1 VIYLNWPTLLVQ
13 NSKSLA
19 VIIKLTI
26 TINSYYYLQQF
37 YIFIFFGQGNSFIF
51 YSGQNQLVS
60 DLITN
65 WNTFYKSEYFF
76 SKVFRY
82 ILAKCNIS
90 EQFSKIFWYILTRR
104 KNRNTFFGKAQKTGN
119 FFQSVPV
126 NLTNRRK
133 SYRNNVIERV
143 IVLSEKLQNDK
154 VKNIK
159 NSNSR

>member
-1 VIYLNWPTLLVQ
+1 VQ

-76 SKVFRY
+76 FK
-82 ILAKCNIS
+82 
-90 EQFSKIFWYILTRR
+90 
-104 KNRNTFFGKAQKTGN
+104 
-119 FFQSVPV
+119 SVPV
-126 NLTNRRK
+126 H
-133 SYRNNVIERV
+133 SG
-143 IVLSEKLQNDK
+143 K
-154 VKNIK
+154 VQYIGTVFKNILVHSDKAQESEHIFWQGAK
-159 NSNSR
+159 NRKFFPKCSSKFNKPKKILPEQCY

>member
-76 SKVFRY
+76 FKSVPVHSGKVQYIGTVFKSILVHSDKAQEIGTHFLARRKKPEIFSKVF
-82 ILAKCNIS
+82 
-90 EQFSKIFWYILTRR
+90 Q
-104 KNRNTFFGKAQKTGN
+104 
-119 FFQSVPV
+119 
-126 NLTNRRK
+126 
-133 SYRNNVIERV
+133 
-143 IVLSEKLQNDK
+143 
-154 VKNIK
+154 
-159 NSNSR
+159 

>member
-51 YSGQNQLVS
+51 YSGQNQLMSV
-60 DLITN
+60 LITN
-65 WNTFYKSEYFF
+65 WNTFYKLEYFF

-90 EQFSKIFWYILTRR
+90 EQFSKVFWYILTRHKKSEQIFWQGA
-104 KNRNTFFGKAQKTGN
+104 KNRKFFPKCSSKFNKPEKILPEQCYWEGYSLIGKVTKW
-119 FFQSVPV
+119 QS
-126 NLTNRRK
+126 K
-133 SYRNNVIERV
+133 KY
-143 IVLSEKLQNDK
+143 KK
-154 VKNIK
+154 
-159 NSNSR
+159 